1 VVLQEMDSFE
11 LNVILPVDL
20 LRDDKEKKQTM
31 VHVDNDLK
39 QQTTFA

>member
-1 VVLQEMDSFE
+1 LEMDCFE
-11 LNVILPVDL
+11 LSVKLLLDL
-20 LRDDKEKKQTM
+20 LRDDREKMLTM